1 MLGLCLGLP
10 LGFMYLFIKLFQ
22 LITNRHIT
30 RNRLLLILGAM
41 GIALLAAQI
50 TPPKEWDLF
59 QHYDEIERIRD
70 WGATYAWEKSR
81 YASYYGATAL
91 FYLTSLTPWNGT
103 LPFLAVF
110 LELSIYEKI
119 ISHYSEQIDA
129 QSEGICFFL
138 FLALSN
144 IVLAISGIRNVL
156 AVVLVNYAIWDY
168 ECAKKRYILIDAA
181 IVLFA
186 ITIHPASGI
195 LVFIYA
201 LSYIPLL
208 AVGAGIAILILPVL
222 TNILN
227 NFLSSQNAILSSSAG
242 LFALYTR
249 EEAGLDIRVRIVSA
263 ILIIFSII
271 VLFRIIRFQKKK
283 KRYLYFTLLYSL
295 GTLGMISQGLIY
307 SRMLYGFNI
316 LYPIIIANKN
326 ENVCDSSLNKTI
338 YWYKLYCLFY
348 CVGMLLFQ
356 GYELARAII
365 FG

>member
-1 MLGLCLGLP
+1 MLGICFGLP
-10 LGFMYLFIKLFQ
+10 LCLMYISIKLYQ
-22 LITNRHIT
+22 LITNKYIIK
-30 RNRLLLILGAM
+30 NRFLLILGAL
-41 GIALLAAQI
+41 GVALLVAQI
-50 TPPKEWDLF
+50 IPPKTWDLY

-70 WGATYAWEKSR
+70 LGATYAWKKSR
-81 YASYYGATAL
+81 YANYYGATLL
-91 FYLTSLTPWNGT
+91 FFLTSLTPWNGT
-103 LPFLAVF
+103 LPFLTVF
-110 LELSIYEKI
+110 LELVIYEKI
-119 ISHYSEQIDA
+119 ISHYTEQINA

-138 FLALSN
+138 FLVLSN

-156 AVVLVNYAIWDY
+156 AVALVNYAIWDF
-168 ECAKKRYILIDAA
+168 ECAKKGHILIDAA
-181 IVLFA
+181 ILIFA

-222 TNILN
+222 TNVLN

-249 EEAGLDIRVRIVSA
+249 EQAGLDIRVRIISA
-263 ILIIFSII
+263 MLIIFSII
-271 VLFRIIRFQKKK
+271 VSFRIIRFQKNKN
-283 KRYLYFTLLYSL
+283 RYLYFTLLYSL
-295 GTLGMISQGLIY
+295 STLGMISQGLIY

-316 LYPIIIANKN
+316 LYPVIIANKN
-326 ENVCDSSLNKTI
+326 ENTCNSSMNKTI
-338 YWYKLYCLFY
+338 YWYKIYCLFY

-365 FG
+365 LG